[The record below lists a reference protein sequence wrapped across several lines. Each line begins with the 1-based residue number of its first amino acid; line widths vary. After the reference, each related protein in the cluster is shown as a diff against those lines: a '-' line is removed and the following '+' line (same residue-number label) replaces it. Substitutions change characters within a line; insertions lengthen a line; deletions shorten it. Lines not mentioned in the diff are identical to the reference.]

1 MNKIGGEDMPKK
13 VLIFC
18 DPGIDDAMALLLAF
32 FINEIEIIGIVADYG
47 NVPKEMAV
55 QNAHF
60 LKHETKNRNIK
71 VFGGSEQPLTGAPPA
86 FFTNVHGKQ
95 GLGPIIPKENV
106 TNGEMEN
113 FFEVI
118 PLIEQYK
125 DELIIVS
132 LGRLTS
138 LAILFILC
146 KQLMKQIKSYYVMG
160 GAFLHPGNVTPIS
173 EANFYGDPTAAN
185 IVLHSTANMYIYP
198 LNVTQYSV
206 ITPEMAEY
214 IEAKGK
220 APLVKP
226 LFDHYYYGY
235 YKDALPHLKGS
246 PFHDT
251 MPILALLDNSMFTY
265 HKSPIV
271 VMTESYAQGTSIGE
285 FRSLGESK
293 PFIDWPSHQIA
304 IDFDYNCFFK
314 HFMSLMTGEQF

>member
-1 MNKIGGEDMPKK
+1 MNICPKSSY
-13 VLIFC
+13 FC
-18 DPGIDDAMALLLAF
+18 DPGIDDTMALLLAF
-32 FINEIEIIGIVADYG
+32 FIDEIEIIGIVADYG
-47 NVPKEMAV
+47 NVPKRWPYKMLIFLRTKQGIEILRYSVV
-55 QNAHF
+55 QNA
-60 LKHETKNRNIK
+60 LLLVPR
-71 VFGGSEQPLTGAPPA
+71 LL
-86 FFTNVHGKQ
+86 FTDVHGKQ
-95 GLGPIIPKENV
+95 GLGPIIPNGNV

-138 LAILFILC
+138 LAILFIMC

-185 IVLHSTANMYIYP
+185 IVLQSSPNMYIYP
-198 LNVTQYSV
+198 LNVTQYSI

-235 YKDALPHLKGS
+235 YKNALPHLKGS

-271 VMTESYAQGTSIGE
+271 VMTESSAQGASIGN
-285 FRSLGESK
+285 FVL
-293 PFIDWPSHQIA
+293 
-304 IDFDYNCFFK
+304 
-314 HFMSLMTGEQF
+314 

>member
-1 MNKIGGEDMPKK
+1 MSKK

-18 DPGIDDAMALLLAF
+18 DPGIDDTIALLLAF
-32 FINEIEIIGIVADYG
+32 CIDEIEVVGIVADYG

-60 LKHETKNRNIK
+60 LKQKSRNRDIK
-71 VFGGSEQPLTGAPPA
+71 IFGGSERPLNGGPPA
-86 FFTNVHGKQ
+86 FFTNIHGKE
-95 GLGPIIPKENV
+95 GLGPIIPNEKLQ
-106 TNGEMEN
+106 NGEMEN

-146 KQLMKQIKSYYVMG
+146 KNLMQQIQSYYVMG
-160 GAFLHPGNVTPIS
+160 GAFLHPGNVTPVS
-173 EANFYGDPTAAN
+173 EANFYGDPIAAN
-185 IVLHSTANMYIYP
+185 IVLQSASNMYIYP
-198 LNVTQYSV
+198 LNVTQYSIV
-206 ITPEMAEY
+206 TPDMAEY
-214 IEAKGK
+214 IEKKGK

-235 YKDALPHLKGS
+235 YKNALPHLKGC

-251 MPILALLDNSMFTY
+251 IPILALFDSSMFTY

-271 VMTESYAQGTSIGE
+271 VMTESYAQGESIGD
-285 FRSLGESK
+285 FRSLVGSSS
-293 PFIDWPSHQIA
+293 FTNWPAQQIA
-304 IDFDYNCFFK
+304 IDFDYNFFFK
-314 HFMSLMTGEQF
+314 YFMSLMTDESF

>member
-1 MNKIGGEDMPKK
+1 MPKK

-18 DPGIDDAMALLLAF
+18 DPGIDDTMALLLAF
-32 FINEIEIIGIVADYG
+32 FIDEIEIVGIVADYG

-60 LKHETKNRNIK
+60 LKSEAKDRNIK
-71 VFGGSEQPLTGAPPA
+71 IFGGSERPLTGAPPA
-86 FFTNVHGKQ
+86 FFTEVHGKQ
-95 GLGPIIPKENV
+95 GLGPIIPKGHV

-185 IVLHSTANMYIYP
+185 IVLQSSPNMYIYP
-198 LNVTQYSV
+198 LNVTQYSI

-235 YKDALPHLKGS
+235 Y
-246 PFHDT
+246 
-251 MPILALLDNSMFTY
+251 IL
-265 HKSPIV
+265 
-271 VMTESYAQGTSIGE
+271 
-285 FRSLGESK
+285 
-293 PFIDWPSHQIA
+293 
-304 IDFDYNCFFK
+304 
-314 HFMSLMTGEQF
+314 